1 MVVFELSLG
10 VPNGKGEKG
19 ILSQQ
24 NGTHKVLEG
33 QRVCFFIEGHRG
45 LPQQE
50 TPPLSPLP
58 LYKPGA
64 ISVLILQKKEQALK

>member
-50 TPPLSPLP
+50 TRHLSVPYL
-58 LYKPGA
+58 
-64 ISVLILQKKEQALK
+64 STSQVLFLSSSYRRRNRH